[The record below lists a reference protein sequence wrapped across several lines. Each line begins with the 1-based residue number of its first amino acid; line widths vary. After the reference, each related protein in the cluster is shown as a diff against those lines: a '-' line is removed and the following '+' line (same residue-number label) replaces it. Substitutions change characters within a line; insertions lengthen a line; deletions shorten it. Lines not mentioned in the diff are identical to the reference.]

1 MTLILLTDGAHRRN
15 SFARVKQKYS
25 NSYLGARENSKYS
38 FVLYFLMTK
47 NLSLSSAFPVHLGT
61 FKIQFCIVLFND
73 KESVFIFCLPCAFR
87 HFSRSCCEI

>member
-47 NLSLSSAFPVHLGT
+47 NLSLSSAFPVHLGISVGAVVK
-61 FKIQFCIVLFND
+61 FKKKCTG
-73 KESVFIFCLPCAFR
+73 
-87 HFSRSCCEI
+87 